1 MKIKEMQENQELKIM
16 ATDTLNMPVE
26 RQEYFYQEVARIM
39 KARKQRAEDA
49 DTQEE

>member
-1 MKIKEMQENQELKIM
+1 M
-16 ATDTLNMPVE
+16 AMDTSSMTAE
-26 RQEYFYQEVARIM
+26 RQEYFAQEVAHIM